1 MKVKKCLIYVM
12 ILTVSFL
19 NGMSEVLQQEITQL
33 EDDLVFVLMGDF
45 NREDLVRIHD
55 AMFKA
60 SEKLQA
66 SYPKGIIRQQKD
78 FVCMMRLKNKAK
90 FLEDC
95 TDYLLGG
102 EETEAVKQWKLRDY
116 GDVYLGY
123 RKNSQSTSVN

>member
-12 ILTVSFL
+12 ISTISFL
-19 NGMSEVLQQEITQL
+19 NGMPEVLQQEITKV
-33 EDDLVFVLMGDF
+33 EDDLVLVLMGDF
-45 NREDLVRIHD
+45 NREDLVRIRD
-55 AMFKA
+55 TMFKA
-60 SEKLQA
+60 SERLEA

-90 FLEDC
+90 FLKDC

-102 EETEAVKQWKLRDY
+102 EETEAVKQWKLKDY

-123 RKNSQSTSVN
+123 RKNSQSTPVN